1 MQSKILVLAVL
12 FSFGL
17 MAQLH
22 AQTPGLIYDPASS
35 PGNTVLDPDG
45 DGFVSVNINAPSKG
59 FVYSD
64 QTESEIPYQ
73 KMIFPGAEPVADL
86 TKGPSGGFS
95 DFVDSGVEDPAQYYL
110 DASNNLMFRLRIG
123 SSAPNSKGYSIL
135 IDTDQK
141 FGFTGPNADPTATTS
156 NPGFEVE
163 INLQT
168 NFGVYVYNVDGGCPG
183 AAAVSH
189 TGHTNYQKSFTLST
203 ITGTRNSFY
212 DFYVPFSDLE
222 GLGLGITSS
231 TPLRMIIITQMNPS
245 PALCNNATSDL
256 GGVDDSACGSL
267 FGCLLD
273 IIDNYTPTSADD
285 IQNGVTP
292 KDRSDCPTLTGP
304 VTVSSTSINGTTT
317 ELAGTSIQVYKNGA
331 SLGAP
336 VITSVDNASWSLSGV
351 SGLVAGDVITATATG
366 PGEGASIANCSSK
379 TVITSCTPPGTPT
392 LTAIGNGDKVLTGT
406 KVTGTH
412 DVYIYKADGTL
423 LTGGI
428 TSNPFSASGT
438 TFTYT
443 HGTGGTKVPDGAY
456 YVVISLSG
464 CNSLPSAV
472 QNNNCTA
479 STTPTINTATIYES
493 TTTISITGASGA
505 SLRLWINGVASNF
518 TATGT
523 GSAQNLTVSGLS
535 ASQSLTVVAVNTA
548 TSCPATSAA
557 KVVQADPVTPNK
569 PTISGSYCVTGTQ
582 TLTITG
588 SSVDADGTSIQLFK
602 NSVSHGSAV
611 TVSSGAWS
619 ASGSFAAG
627 DVITARATIAS
638 LTSGDS
644 DPVTVLAV
652 NTNAVAITTDPIVE
666 GSTSISGT
674 GVDGDVI
681 KLYVDDAEISG
692 KTATVG
698 TGTPGQ
704 WTITGIET
712 YSLYAGAQVTVTAT
726 SGSSCESSP
735 SAAVEVVCS
744 TPATPSFSDTN
755 LSYCYGSQGELTLS
769 TSESLVIYEM
779 VDNTGASIG
788 QQSIGT
794 GSSMTLYT
802 NALTSN
808 LLEVY
813 VKAFKLLN
821 ASCYVIS
828 SNSVDFDNQLPSP
841 TIDLTSTNVDVVS
854 GSTTASFTY
863 TNPQNSP
870 SDYSI
875 AFPIAA
881 ENQGFADVSSTTL
894 PSSPIV
900 VTVPAA
906 AASGTYTAQLTI
918 TGATACESLYNISI
932 TIYDAGAA
940 ASIATHPASDTKC
953 SGESVSFSVS
963 ASNVQSYQW
972 QLYNGSTYDNLSDG
986 GIYSGVTSSNL
997 NISDNTGLNANV
1009 YRVEVVGY
1017 DAIPLYS
1024 NDATLTVVAI
1034 DAGVIG
1040 SNQAICSGDTPSLL
1054 TSTSDATGTAVTYQW
1069 RVSNDGFSFTNIS
1082 GATSSTYAPGSLTS
1096 TKYYLRKATST
1107 ANGYSC
1113 EDESNLVTIT
1123 VTGSPDLSGLSTSA
1137 SDECIGNN
1145 STVTVSATNLP
1156 NGTYTVNYTLTGT
1169 NAQSATNTTMVVSSG
1184 NSGTFTT
1191 SSLPSAGTT
1200 NLTINSLTLSGCSTT
1215 ASSGNTDAITVSP
1228 ASVGGSISGGATVC
1242 SGTNST
1248 TLTLS
1253 GHTGSITKWQSS
1265 TDNFASDINDI
1276 VNTTTSQT
1284 ATNLTATTSY
1294 RAVVTSGSCSSAN
1307 SSTATVTVVAQPT
1320 EPTVNSQVTN
1330 NTEPIISGNA
1340 DSGNSITVVVGGAT
1354 YVTVANASGNWSID
1368 TASPNSGSFSPNT
1381 NGVNEVVVGAS
1392 NGSCSRSDATTNELT
1407 IDTTAPSTV
1416 PTVVSQTTN
1425 DTTPTITGTA
1435 TVGAGETLTVT
1446 VDGVTYTA
1454 GDGNLVDNGD
1464 GTWSLT
1470 IPAGDALA
1478 ENTYS
1483 VTATVTDAAGNSTSD
1498 STTGELIVNTS
1509 ILAPTGE
1516 SSQSFCTADNP
1527 TIANLVVTGSNIKW
1541 YSNPTGGS
1549 PLSEATSLVS
1559 GTKYYA
1565 SQTEDGAE
1573 SSERLEVTVTVNT
1586 TPTIALDSSNDP
1598 GTCSGTDGSLLLS
1611 FTNVPDGIYT
1621 LTYRDGSASDQTFD
1635 NVSVVSNAATIGN
1648 IEAGVYNDIAI
1659 SVNGCTSLEDVD
1671 VTMSAPSPETI
1682 SKGTTSDPSNCDVLN
1697 GSIQLI
1703 GLSANSSYTVN
1714 YTVNSVDISTT
1725 ISSNASGT
1733 LLIRELGAGEYR
1745 NIFVV
1750 SQSNECQSN
1759 ELSGSI
1765 VLEEPAVSTIS
1776 VLSSTNPSAC
1786 STSDGVIILDGLLNS
1801 ARYTVSYLYN
1811 GRIISGSMLAVS
1823 GRIEIENLS
1832 VGYYSNFKV
1841 KISGCESNTI
1851 SESVVLTD
1859 PASPEIN
1866 LNSVNSTS
1874 SCNASDGV
1882 IKIGGLI
1889 PGSKYTYEYTYVGR
1903 ILRSTQSITAS
1914 GAGIV
1919 EISGLSAGIYQFI
1932 SLTNESSGCQSN
1944 TIESAEI
1951 EDTGAPEIAF
1961 GTTSDPTI
1969 CDGADG
1975 FIRLTGLSA
1984 NREYGVSFLADD
1996 LNVSTTITSN
2006 GSGVIEITGL
2016 RSGTYKDFT
2025 VNRVGCVSNQ
2035 LSAVIDLDEPVTP
2048 VISVTDFANPSI
2060 CGEADGWI
2068 SLGGTIPDGSYNVQY
2083 DFNGSIIS
2091 SVIVSSSGVL
2101 LINNLSAGSYQNF
2114 SIELSGCSSN
2124 IVRSPISLN
2133 DPGSPEISF
2142 NSQLN
2147 PTSCASFDG
2156 FIKLSGLT
2164 PSVSY
2169 NYAYFKNGVEVT
2181 SDSPLLADAAGV
2193 IEISNLTSGSYSN
2206 LSVSESESNCRS
2218 NTIETIA
2225 LNPPD
2230 ISIWAY
2236 VHPTTCNGTDGK
2248 IEIEGLTPGVSYT
2261 LSYRIN
2267 SGAEINDNI
2276 VADSWGNYALED
2288 LSAGDYSDI
2297 TVEID
2302 GCISNALSVDLNSPD
2317 NAVIAL
2323 ENVTV
2328 PLSCEADNGSIKL
2341 TGLEVS
2347 TDYELHYTSNS
2358 QKDTLYVRSDGSGY
2372 ILISNLA
2379 PGEYTSIYVISKECQ
2394 SNTLSSVIVGQAP
2407 EMVIVSVNA
2416 VNPTTCGG
2424 MDGNLALTFQDI
2436 PDGSYS
2442 ITYSD
2447 ENLNEKVFSGVS
2459 ILSGSANISGL
2470 TAGSY
2475 NDLRVIVGSCK
2486 STGDIDASLSD
2497 LQFCDTDGDG
2507 VSDAEEDIDGDGD
2520 PDNDDTDGDGTP
2532 DYLDTDDDGD
2542 GILTEDEDTDGDG
2555 DPTNDDCDTD
2565 GTPNYLDSDP
2575 CDTDGDGLDDSKE
2588 DTDGDGNP
2596 YNDDCDGDGTP
2607 NFQDP
2612 DVCDDGTDTD
2622 GDGVTDVEEDLDGD
2636 GDPDNDDTDGD
2647 GTPDYLDTDD
2657 DGDGILT
2664 EDEDIDGDGDP
2675 TNDDCDA
2682 DGTPNY
2688 LDSDPCDTDGDGLD
2702 DSEED
2707 TDGDG
2712 NPYND
2717 DCDGDGTP
2725 NFQDPDVC
2733 DDGTDTDGDGV
2744 TDAEEDIDGD
2754 GDPDNDD
2761 SDGDGTPDYL
2771 DTDDDG
2777 DGILTEDED
2786 TDGDGDPTNDD
2797 CDADGTPNYL
2807 DSDPCDTDGDGL
2819 NDTEEDT
2826 DGDGNPYNDDCDG
2839 DGTPNFQD
2847 GDSCDTDGDG
2857 ILDEDED
2864 TDGDG
2869 DPTNDDCDADGTPNY
2884 LDSDPC
2890 DTDGDGLNDN
2900 EEDTN
2905 GDGNPYND
2913 DCDGDGTPNFQDDDS
2928 CDTDGDGVLDSDED
2942 VNGDGDPTNDDSD
2955 GDGTPDYLDTDD
2967 DGDGIDTKDED
2978 TNDDGDPRNDD
2989 CDDDG
2994 APNYL
2999 DTDQCAKVEPR
3010 KGFTP
3015 DGDGINDFF
3024 YIKDIENYPNNTVQ
3038 IFNRWGNK
3046 VFEIRG
3052 YDNQNNVWA
3061 SEVNAGLRIG
3071 TGNNVPS
3078 GTYYYLIQL
3087 GDGSDAISGFVV
3099 VNR

>member
-1454 GDGNLVDNGD
+1454 GDGNLTLT
-1464 GTWSLT
+1464 GTSWSLT
-1470 IPAGDALA
+1470 IPGGNAITTEGAYA
-1478 ENTYS
+1478 

-1498 STTGELIVNTS
+1498 
-1509 ILAPTGE
+1509 A
-1516 SSQSFCTADNP
+1516 
-1527 TIANLVVTGSNIKW
+1527 
-1541 YSNPTGGS
+1541 
-1549 PLSEATSLVS
+1549 
-1559 GTKYYA
+1559 
-1565 SQTEDGAE
+1565 
-1573 SSERLEVTVTVNT
+1573 
-1586 TPTIALDSSNDP
+1586 
-1598 GTCSGTDGSLLLS
+1598 
-1611 FTNVPDGIYT
+1611 
-1621 LTYRDGSASDQTFD
+1621 
-1635 NVSVVSNAATIGN
+1635 
-1648 IEAGVYNDIAI
+1648 
-1659 SVNGCTSLEDVD
+1659 
-1671 VTMSAPSPETI
+1671 
-1682 SKGTTSDPSNCDVLN
+1682 
-1697 GSIQLI
+1697 
-1703 GLSANSSYTVN
+1703 
-1714 YTVNSVDISTT
+1714 
-1725 ISSNASGT
+1725 
-1733 LLIRELGAGEYR
+1733 
-1745 NIFVV
+1745 
-1750 SQSNECQSN
+1750 
-1759 ELSGSI
+1759 
-1765 VLEEPAVSTIS
+1765 
-1776 VLSSTNPSAC
+1776 
-1786 STSDGVIILDGLLNS
+1786 
-1801 ARYTVSYLYN
+1801 
-1811 GRIISGSMLAVS
+1811 
-1823 GRIEIENLS
+1823 
-1832 VGYYSNFKV
+1832 
-1841 KISGCESNTI
+1841 
-1851 SESVVLTD
+1851 
-1859 PASPEIN
+1859 
-1866 LNSVNSTS
+1866 
-1874 SCNASDGV
+1874 
-1882 IKIGGLI
+1882 
-1889 PGSKYTYEYTYVGR
+1889 
-1903 ILRSTQSITAS
+1903 
-1914 GAGIV
+1914 
-1919 EISGLSAGIYQFI
+1919 
-1932 SLTNESSGCQSN
+1932 
-1944 TIESAEI
+1944 
-1951 EDTGAPEIAF
+1951 
-1961 GTTSDPTI
+1961 
-1969 CDGADG
+1969 
-1975 FIRLTGLSA
+1975 
-1984 NREYGVSFLADD
+1984 
-1996 LNVSTTITSN
+1996 
-2006 GSGVIEITGL
+2006 
-2016 RSGTYKDFT
+2016 
-2025 VNRVGCVSNQ
+2025 
-2035 LSAVIDLDEPVTP
+2035 
-2048 VISVTDFANPSI
+2048 
-2060 CGEADGWI
+2060 
-2068 SLGGTIPDGSYNVQY
+2068 
-2083 DFNGSIIS
+2083 
-2091 SVIVSSSGVL
+2091 
-2101 LINNLSAGSYQNF
+2101 
-2114 SIELSGCSSN
+2114 
-2124 IVRSPISLN
+2124 
-2133 DPGSPEISF
+2133 
-2142 NSQLN
+2142 
-2147 PTSCASFDG
+2147 
-2156 FIKLSGLT
+2156 
-2164 PSVSY
+2164 
-2169 NYAYFKNGVEVT
+2169 
-2181 SDSPLLADAAGV
+2181 
-2193 IEISNLTSGSYSN
+2193 
-2206 LSVSESESNCRS
+2206 
-2218 NTIETIA
+2218 
-2225 LNPPD
+2225 
-2230 ISIWAY
+2230 
-2236 VHPTTCNGTDGK
+2236 
-2248 IEIEGLTPGVSYT
+2248 
-2261 LSYRIN
+2261 
-2267 SGAEINDNI
+2267 
-2276 VADSWGNYALED
+2276 
-2288 LSAGDYSDI
+2288 
-2297 TVEID
+2297 
-2302 GCISNALSVDLNSPD
+2302 
-2317 NAVIAL
+2317 
-2323 ENVTV
+2323 
-2328 PLSCEADNGSIKL
+2328 
-2341 TGLEVS
+2341 
-2347 TDYELHYTSNS
+2347 
-2358 QKDTLYVRSDGSGY
+2358 
-2372 ILISNLA
+2372 
-2379 PGEYTSIYVISKECQ
+2379 
-2394 SNTLSSVIVGQAP
+2394 
-2407 EMVIVSVNA
+2407 
-2416 VNPTTCGG
+2416 
-2424 MDGNLALTFQDI
+2424 
-2436 PDGSYS
+2436 
-2442 ITYSD
+2442 
-2447 ENLNEKVFSGVS
+2447 
-2459 ILSGSANISGL
+2459 
-2470 TAGSY
+2470 
-2475 NDLRVIVGSCK
+2475 
-2486 STGDIDASLSD
+2486 
-2497 LQFCDTDGDG
+2497 
-2507 VSDAEEDIDGDGD
+2507 
-2520 PDNDDTDGDGTP
+2520 
-2532 DYLDTDDDGD
+2532 
-2542 GILTEDEDTDGDG
+2542 
-2555 DPTNDDCDTD
+2555 
-2565 GTPNYLDSDP
+2565 
-2575 CDTDGDGLDDSKE
+2575 
-2588 DTDGDGNP
+2588 
-2596 YNDDCDGDGTP
+2596 
-2607 NFQDP
+2607 
-2612 DVCDDGTDTD
+2612 
-2622 GDGVTDVEEDLDGD
+2622 
-2636 GDPDNDDTDGD
+2636 
-2647 GTPDYLDTDD
+2647 
-2657 DGDGILT
+2657 
-2664 EDEDIDGDGDP
+2664 
-2675 TNDDCDA
+2675 
-2682 DGTPNY
+2682 
-2688 LDSDPCDTDGDGLD
+2688 
-2702 DSEED
+2702 
-2707 TDGDG
+2707 
-2712 NPYND
+2712 
-2717 DCDGDGTP
+2717 
-2725 NFQDPDVC
+2725 
-2733 DDGTDTDGDGV
+2733 
-2744 TDAEEDIDGD
+2744 
-2754 GDPDNDD
+2754 
-2761 SDGDGTPDYL
+2761 
-2771 DTDDDG
+2771 
-2777 DGILTEDED
+2777 
-2786 TDGDGDPTNDD
+2786 
-2797 CDADGTPNYL
+2797 
-2807 DSDPCDTDGDGL
+2807 
-2819 NDTEEDT
+2819 
-2826 DGDGNPYNDDCDG
+2826 
-2839 DGTPNFQD
+2839 
-2847 GDSCDTDGDG
+2847 
-2857 ILDEDED
+2857 
-2864 TDGDG
+2864 
-2869 DPTNDDCDADGTPNY
+2869 
-2884 LDSDPC
+2884 
-2890 DTDGDGLNDN
+2890 
-2900 EEDTN
+2900 
-2905 GDGNPYND
+2905 
-2913 DCDGDGTPNFQDDDS
+2913 
-2928 CDTDGDGVLDSDED
+2928 
-2942 VNGDGDPTNDDSD
+2942 
-2955 GDGTPDYLDTDD
+2955 
-2967 DGDGIDTKDED
+2967 
-2978 TNDDGDPRNDD
+2978 
-2989 CDDDG
+2989 
-2994 APNYL
+2994 
-2999 DTDQCAKVEPR
+2999 
-3010 KGFTP
+3010 
-3015 DGDGINDFF
+3015 
-3024 YIKDIENYPNNTVQ
+3024 
-3038 IFNRWGNK
+3038 
-3046 VFEIRG
+3046 
-3052 YDNQNNVWA
+3052 
-3061 SEVNAGLRIG
+3061 
-3071 TGNNVPS
+3071 
-3078 GTYYYLIQL
+3078 
-3087 GDGSDAISGFVV
+3087 
-3099 VNR
+3099 